1 MRRQQGSNAFEVTNS
16 SACLDDSPASNNAL
30 DDLDRRI
37 DDAIASPG
45 NAWTLA
51 RGRGFDWPANPAM
64 ECDETFRETVIGVV
78 IEDGWTIR
86 SIEPMPN
93 P

>member
-1 MRRQQGSNAFEVTNS
+1 MTMYRLRLNRVPVT
-16 SACLDDSPASNNAL
+16 NNAL

-51 RGRGFDWPANPAM
+51 RGCGFDWPANTAM
-64 ECDETFRETVIGVV
+64 ECDETFLETVIGVV
-78 IEDGWTIR
+78 IED
-86 SIEPMPN
+86 
-93 P
+93 